1 MEALVV
7 GVGGGECILAA
18 AIQLKGFVV
27 VLINHC
33 TALGMCTD
41 DDDDDD
47 IDDDKGFVV
56 GLINHCIALHWG
68 CALMTMMMTRALG
81 LC

>member
-1 MEALVV
+1 
-7 GVGGGECILAA
+7 
-18 AIQLKGFVV
+18 
-27 VLINHC
+27 
-33 TALGMCTD
+33 MCTD

-81 LC
+81 LLINRPLHCTVHWGCALMMTMEMKLIMTMASPWC